1 MPASGVKEFYSTVEY
16 ISWADRRGLTYD
28 EKYLI
33 ERYLDKKGKTLEA
46 GTGGGRILFEMK
58 DLGFTSLHGFDFVP
72 GFIAR
77 AKERDMS
84 HSISFEVQDATSLFY
99 EDSSF
104 DQIVY
109 LQQFICVLDDAAA
122 RTKALKE
129 AHRILRVGGTALF
142 SFLSFRTKS
151 AGPVYPAYLGYLYVV
166 RKLRRSDRSIRY
178 FPYNYRGGRLNLP
191 SLLLGTGP
199 YLYRYTLREAY
210 DALREVGFN
219 VTAVGS
225 REQINRGVMYKSIDE
240 MEGKSIR
247 KAIYFVCTK
256 LTVLLVGLVGSD
268 YSKFI
273 APMMAA
279 T

>member
-1 MPASGVKEFYSTVEY
+1 MPATGVKDFYSTVEFV
-16 ISWADRRGLTYD
+16 SWADRQGLTHD

-58 DLGFTSLHGFDFVP
+58 NLGFTSLHGYDFVP
-72 GFIAR
+72 AFIERAR
-77 AKERDMS
+77 QRDTH
-84 HSISFEVQDATSLFY
+84 HSICFEVYDGTSLGY
-99 EDSSF
+99 EDASF

-109 LQQFICVLDDAAA
+109 LQQFICVLDDEAA

-129 AHRILRVGGTALF
+129 AFRILRVGGAALF
-142 SFLSFRTKS
+142 SFLSLKTKS
-151 AGPVYPAYLGYLYVV
+151 AGAVYPAYLGYLYVV

-178 FPYNYRGGRLNLP
+178 FPYNYRGGKLNLP

-210 DALREVGFN
+210 HALRQVGFKI
-219 VTAVGS
+219 TAVGS
-225 REQINRGVMYKSIDE
+225 REQIARGVMYKSVEE
-240 MEGKSIR
+240 MEGKPIR

-256 LTVLLVGLVGSD
+256 SRLS
-268 YSKFI
+268 
-273 APMMAA
+273 P
-279 T
+279 